1 MSAKD
6 LLVKII
12 HRKIA
17 DQFIIKNHYSGKVV
31 QNSQLNFGVYWQGRL
46 EGVLQFGPSLDKR
59 LTLMLVKDTA
69 WNDFLELNRMA
80 FTETL
85 PRNSESRA
93 IAVCLR
99 MIKKRYPNI
108 KWIISYADATQC
120 GDGTIYRAAGFV
132 LTKIK
137 RNRDLRIDPETGDI
151 IHKITAYCQ
160 TRHLEFKKWPI
171 VDGHHLRYF
180 YFLDKSYLDKLT
192 CPILPYSEIER
203 KGVGMYKG
211 KKRDKQAMTSTTG
224 TAAVQLRPSRSNHVV
239 QDS

>member
-31 QNSQLNFGVYWQGRL
+31 KNSQLNFGVYWQGRL

-59 LTLMLVKDTA
+59 HTLMLVKDTA

-132 LTKIK
+132 LTKIY

-151 IHKITAYCQ
+151 IHKLTAYCQ
-160 TRHLEFKKWPI
+160 ARILEFKKWPI
-171 VDGHHLRYF
+171 VDGNHLRYF
-180 YFLDKSYLDKLT
+180 YFLDKSYLDKLA

-224 TAAVQLRPSRSNHVV
+224 TAAVQLRPSRSNYAV